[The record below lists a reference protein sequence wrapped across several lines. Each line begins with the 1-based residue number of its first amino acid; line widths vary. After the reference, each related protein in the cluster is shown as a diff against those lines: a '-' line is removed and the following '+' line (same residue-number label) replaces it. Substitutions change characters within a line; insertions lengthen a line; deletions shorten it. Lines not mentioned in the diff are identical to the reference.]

1 MTPLVIDRTSS
12 GATRDRSWE
21 QTSALSATRRN
32 PVITAPLGW
41 NIGHGAWTAVEADP
55 FVDPWFQTDWTA
67 TARTE
72 DSVPTHVP
80 RDDDPRSESDE
91 VRWLHEQSGL
101 TWEQLGRLFGVSR
114 RTVHLWANGSGMNAT
129 NREALYE
136 LVALVRSV
144 QGETPG
150 ERRRSLLSPDSSGR
164 SQLDTFRD
172 RRLADEPI
180 NRPAAYAAEAL
191 DTTLDPAVRES

>member
-1 MTPLVIDRTSS
+1 MTPLLLDRTSS

-21 QTSALSATRRN
+21 QTSTLSGTRRH
-32 PVITAPLGW
+32 PLLTVPLGW
-41 NIGHGAWTAVEADP
+41 HGGPGTSTTVEVDP

-67 TARTE
+67 TAGTE

-80 RDDDPRSESDE
+80 HRFDDPRSESDE

-114 RTVHLWANGSGMNAT
+114 RTVHLWANGSGMNAS

-144 QGETPG
+144 QGETPAV
-150 ERRRSLLSPDSSGR
+150 RRRCRLPRLSTPTCRLFPVSSPG
-164 SQLDTFRD
+164 
-172 RRLADEPI
+172 
-180 NRPAAYAAEAL
+180 RPA
-191 DTTLDPAVRES
+191 TGR